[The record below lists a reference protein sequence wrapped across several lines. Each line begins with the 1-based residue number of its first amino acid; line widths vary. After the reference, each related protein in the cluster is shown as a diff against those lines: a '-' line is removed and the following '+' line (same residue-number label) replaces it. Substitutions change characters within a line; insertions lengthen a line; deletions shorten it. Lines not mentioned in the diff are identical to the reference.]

1 MNRRERRRAEALSK
15 LKSPLDHRL
24 LAAARIMR
32 LIDVQFAD
40 RLGSSGSCMP
50 RALIGSYVL
59 LEVGIRADQHFGA
72 LLYRVGP
79 DPERDV
85 LRFCAANNVGIY
97 TTDGPSAFHSW
108 LYADDYVVDFSVGDW
123 PAMTRRD
130 VDRPRA
136 EGLQWT
142 IAQPPAYWVKRG
154 DKVIREWQPQG
165 VPDIGKAWY
174 GPLYAPEGEDAVHK
188 ALYKSFERLRDLVPM
203 IVASVRE
210 DGQRRTLI
218 FDENARQIY
227 APNQIQARE
236 LLRKI
241 AEGRGSA

>member
-24 LAAARIMR
+24 LAAARIMS

-85 LRFCAANNVGIY
+85 LRFCAPNNVGIY
-97 TTDGPSAFHSW
+97 TTNGPCAFHSW
-108 LYADDYVVDFSVGDW
+108 LHVDGYVIDFSVGDW
-123 PAMTRRD
+123 PAMTRRE
-130 VDRPRA
+130 VDRPCA

-142 IAQPPAYWVKRG
+142 IAQPPSYWVKRA

-165 VPDIGKAWY
+165 VPDIGKVWY
-174 GPLYAPEGEDAVHK
+174 GPLYAPDGEDAVHK

-210 DGQRRTLI
+210 DGQRRTLV

>member
-1 MNRRERRRAEALSK
+1 MNRRDRRSEAQRK
-15 LKSPLDHRL
+15 LNSPSDRRL
-24 LAAARIMR
+24 LEAARIMS

-40 RLGSSGSCMP
+40 RLGSSGSCML

-123 PAMTRRD
+123 PAMTRRE
-130 VDRPRA
+130 VDRPCA

-142 IAQPPAYWVKRG
+142 IAQPPAYWV
-154 DKVIREWQPQG
+154 
-165 VPDIGKAWY
+165 
-174 GPLYAPEGEDAVHK
+174 
-188 ALYKSFERLRDLVPM
+188 
-203 IVASVRE
+203 
-210 DGQRRTLI
+210 
-218 FDENARQIY
+218 
-227 APNQIQARE
+227 
-236 LLRKI
+236 
-241 AEGRGSA
+241 